1 MRQGE
6 LTGKAQTVLGLIDAD
21 SLGVTMA
28 HEHVFSDASA
38 YFVEPTE
45 AGDKKL
51 AHEPVRLDNLRWVR
65 NHCMSNVDNMQ
76 LTDEQLAIKEIM
88 LFKMAG
94 GGTVVDMTCIGLHR
108 DPLGLVRVSKA
119 TGVNIIMGAGYY
131 VALSHPPELADMSE
145 EEIAEG
151 IVRDIMVGVGDT
163 GVRAGI
169 IGEIGCSLPLEDSER
184 RVLRACAIAQRR
196 TGAAINIHP
205 SPSDDLALEIIKIL
219 DDAGADLG
227 HTVISHVHP
236 WSFSLTTLHT
246 LADAGCYIEYDN
258 FGQEVAEIRPLY
270 FGRLLDF
277 SSPVRRIEDIMQL
290 IADGYLNHILV
301 SQDVCFKFNLVT
313 YGGCGYAHILRD
325 IVPFMRHKGM
335 SDEQINTLL
344 VENPK
349 RALTFGIP
357 VEE

>member
-6 LTGKAQTVLGLIDAD
+6 LIGKAQTVLGIIDAD
-21 SLGVTMA
+21 SLGVTLP
-28 HEHVFSDASA
+28 HEHVLGHALV

-51 AHEPVRLDNLRWVR
+51 AHEPVRMDNLCWVR
-65 NHCMSNVDNMQ
+65 NHCASHMDNMQ

-94 GGTVVDMTCIGLHR
+94 GDTICDLTCSSSLGR
-108 DPLGLVRVSKA
+108 DPLGLTRIARA
-119 TGVNIIMGAGYY
+119 TGVNIIMGAGQYI
-131 VALSHPPELADMSE
+131 ASSHPPELADMTE

-227 HTVISHVHP
+227 HTVISHVDA
-236 WSFSLTTLHT
+236 WGFSPTTLHT
-246 LADAGCYIEYDN
+246 LADAGCYIEYDT
-258 FGQEVAEIRPLY
+258 FGQPQQPPY

-301 SQDVCFKFNLVT
+301 SHDVCFKSNLVT
-313 YGGCGYAHILRD
+313 YGGCGYAHIRRD

-344 VENPK
+344 VANPK
-349 RALTFGIP
+349 RALTFAP
-357 VEE
+357 VRK